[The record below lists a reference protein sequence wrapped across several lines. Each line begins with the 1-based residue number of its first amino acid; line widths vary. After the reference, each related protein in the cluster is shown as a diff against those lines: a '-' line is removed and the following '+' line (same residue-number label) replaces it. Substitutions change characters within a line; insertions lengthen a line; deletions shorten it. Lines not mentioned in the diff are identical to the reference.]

1 MVFISPYCHSYL
13 MLCDLL
19 VPFYL
24 PLNFLKTYLYFSM
37 YVRIP
42 EETRNLSALLE
53 QELQAVFSL
62 ST

>member
-1 MVFISPYCHSYL
+1 

-37 YVRIP
+37 YVQIP